1 MKLSE
6 IQLDT
11 LMNKRNEIFIPLL
24 KEYTKNNYD
33 SIIRSKYP
41 WAPFIPYS
49 FAEYGNSKP
58 SVFYIGIDTLGWG
71 TKPEDLIMAYN
82 SNDYS
87 LLFSKNDNVVTPER
101 ILKKWSY
108 SKGPFWEFLC
118 KMQLFFKDQ
127 RLRSTS
133 DLRSLS
139 IEEQKSIYEIGYGNA
154 NLLEL
159 PKTLEKEEYWES
171 IDKEDYWRMIEGVK
185 SIFSPIKNILDSFK
199 PDIIIVLGA
208 DISDEY
214 LFKDLNYC
222 HHKDFDEGKW
232 RKLYSVE
239 NYDVKVI
246 KTYHPNA
253 FWRQRSNND
262 EMVEYLYESLKLF
275 ES

>member
-1 MKLSE
+1 MVDNRGCKQAFSTTINPYKNPYVSSAISDSTSCFGLSDGE
-6 IQLDT
+6 ISNIEVKTNGQIQLDT

-58 SVFYIGIDTLGWG
+58 SVFYIGIDTYYWG

-87 LLFSKNDNVVTPER
+87 RLFSKNDNVVTPER
-101 ILKKWSY
+101 ILKEWS
-108 SKGPFWEFLC
+108 SNKGSFWEFLC

-139 IEEQKSIYEIGYGNA
+139 IQEQKSIYEIGYGNA
-154 NLLEL
+154 NLLEQ
-159 PKTLEKEEYWES
+159 PKTLEKKG
-171 IDKEDYWRMIEGVK
+171 ILGV
-185 SIFSPIKNILDSFK
+185 NRQGRLLANDRR
-199 PDIIIVLGA
+199 
-208 DISDEY
+208 
-214 LFKDLNYC
+214 C
-222 HHKDFDEGKW
+222 
-232 RKLYSVE
+232 
-239 NYDVKVI
+239 KV
-246 KTYHPNA
+246 Y
-253 FWRQRSNND
+253 F
-262 EMVEYLYESLKLF
+262 
-275 ES
+275 